1 MATLFGSNVGNV
13 WLQLSTD
20 KIPHRAYR
28 TVQKPHKHE
37 VYQYF
42 GIPPLDD
49 NEQVLYC
56 VLSSL
61 YSSDWSAEKGE
72 LSPIFAHLYGMPSKV
87 CNLYKTNQPKI
98 RIPAEMITD
107 EFPCYIPA
115 HYFEG
120 VREETEFDLGPLKGI
135 IASQISVPRYH
146 FRGYRISYD
155 IEERV
160 RRHTLQFH
168 DRFEQLTKG
177 YNHTTDKCVAYLPRW
192 TAQ

>member
-13 WLQLSTD
+13 WLQLSSN
-20 KIPHRAYR
+20 KPPHRAYR

-72 LSPIFAHLYGMPSKV
+72 LSSIFANLDGMPSKV
-87 CNLYKTNQPKI
+87 CNLYKANQPKI

-115 HYFEG
+115 HYFKG

-135 IASQISVPRYH
+135 IASQISVPTYH
-146 FRGYRISYD
+146 FHGCRMIYKIDERTRYR
-155 IEERV
+155 
-160 RRHTLQFH
+160 LLPFH
-168 DRFEQLTKG
+168 DKFEQLTKG
-177 YNHTTDKCVAYLPRW
+177 YNHTTDKGVAYLPRW
-192 TAQ
+192 TTQ